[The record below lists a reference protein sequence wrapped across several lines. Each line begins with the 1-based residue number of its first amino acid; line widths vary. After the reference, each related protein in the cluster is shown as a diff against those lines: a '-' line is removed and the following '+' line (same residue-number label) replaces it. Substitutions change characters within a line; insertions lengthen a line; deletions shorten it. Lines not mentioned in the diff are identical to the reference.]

1 MRREE
6 MLQAVHDVLALD
18 AAKSTTLGEKVVT
31 LDAARFCDPDLL
43 EQERETLFLRYPQVV
58 GMSVDLQAGHYSTQ
72 SVAGVPMI
80 LTRDADG
87 AFHAFLNACRH
98 RGTAVAEG
106 CGVARRL
113 TCPWHA
119 WSYDLRGA
127 LVGVAHAPTFG
138 EIDKAVNG
146 LIELP
151 SVERHGLLFV
161 VPTPGEQLDI
171 DAALADLGPELAG
184 LNFQSL
190 HRVRERTTDVDINWK
205 LGNDPGFEL
214 YHVAYLHKDS
224 VGPANI
230 GNTALY
236 RQYGFN
242 HRLTALSPAARG
254 MVDAPDDQWDP
265 MDYLQFIYNIFPSSG
280 LVVAGQMV
288 ALTRLD
294 PGHTP
299 DKSSFRFTSYSWTPI
314 DQTEALAGAEMLNEF
329 LFNVVVNED
338 FTTAART
345 QVNLET
351 GLLDQLLV
359 GRNELAIANAHASYD
374 AVLSAGSR
382 LESTFSR
389 SQYTSR
395 T

>member
-1 MRREE
+1 MRREA
-6 MLQAVHDVLALD
+6 MLQAIRELLELD
-18 AAKSTTLGEKVVT
+18 AAKSTALGDKVVT
-31 LDAARFCDPDLL
+31 LDAALFCDVDRLNR
-43 EQERETLFLRYPQVV
+43 EREALFLRYPQVV

-72 SVAGVPMI
+72 FVAGVPVI
-80 LTRDADG
+80 LTRDGDG

-98 RGTAVAEG
+98 RGTTVADG
-106 CGVARRL
+106 CGKARRL

-138 EIDKAVNG
+138 EIDKAANG

-161 VPTPGEQLDI
+161 MPTPGEELDV

-184 LNFQSL
+184 LNFESL
-190 HRVRERTTDVDINWK
+190 NPVRERTLEVDINWK
-205 LGNDPGFEL
+205 LANDTGFEL

-230 GNTALY
+230 GNTGLY

-242 HRLTALSPAARG
+242 HRMTALSPTARDL
-254 MVDAPDDQWDP
+254 VNAPSDQWEP

-280 LVVAGQMV
+280 LVVAGPMV

-294 PGHTP
+294 PGPTP
-299 DKSSFRFTSYSWTPI
+299 NKSSFRFTSYSWTPI
-314 DQTEALAGAEMLNEF
+314 DDEDARAGAEMLNEF

-345 QVNLET
+345 QVNLQS

-359 GRNELAIANAHASYD
+359 GRNEPAVANAHASYD
-374 AVLSAGSR
+374 AVLSASKSLVTR
-382 LESTFSR
+382 ST
-389 SQYTSR
+389 
-395 T
+395 